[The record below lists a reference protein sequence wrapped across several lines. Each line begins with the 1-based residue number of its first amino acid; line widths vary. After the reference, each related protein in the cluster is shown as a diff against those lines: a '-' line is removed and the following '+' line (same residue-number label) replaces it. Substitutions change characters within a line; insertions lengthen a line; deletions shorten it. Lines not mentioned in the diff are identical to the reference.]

1 MGRME
6 GKVAIITGAASGIG
20 AATAEILAKE
30 GAKVVATDIQMDN
43 LEKVVA
49 SIKKQGGTA
58 MALELDVSSEEAW
71 KNTVKKT
78 VEEFGEI
85 HVLVNNAGV
94 ATEKTIQN
102 MEMDEWNWIQN
113 ILLNGCVLGMK
124 YTIPEMQKAGAGSVI
139 NISSLAGLVGIA
151 GTSPYTAAKGALRA
165 LSKAAAVEFSKDCV
179 RVNSVY
185 PGIIETP
192 MTSPSMESE
201 QGMTFY
207 ETFTQ
212 LPYLGKPEDIAH
224 GILYFASDESRF
236 TTGSELVIDGGW
248 TAL

>member
-1 MGRME
+1 MGRVE
-6 GKVAIITGAASGIG
+6 GKVALITGAASGIG
-20 AATAEILAKE
+20 EATAELLAKE
-30 GAKVVATDIQMDN
+30 GAKVVATDIQIEN

-49 SIKKQGGTA
+49 SIKEQGGTA

-71 KNTVKKT
+71 KDVVKKT
-78 VEEFGEI
+78 VEEYGAI

-94 ATEKTIQN
+94 STEKTIQN

-113 ILLNGCVLGMK
+113 ILLNGVVLGMK
-124 YTIPEMQKAGAGSVI
+124 YAIPEMKKAESGSVI

-151 GTSPYTAAKGALRA
+151 GTSPYTAAKGAVRS
-165 LSKAAAVEFSKDCV
+165 LSKAAAVEFSKEGV
-179 RVNSVY
+179 RVNSVF

-201 QGMTFY
+201 QGMSFY

-224 GILYFASDESRF
+224 GILYFASDESKF